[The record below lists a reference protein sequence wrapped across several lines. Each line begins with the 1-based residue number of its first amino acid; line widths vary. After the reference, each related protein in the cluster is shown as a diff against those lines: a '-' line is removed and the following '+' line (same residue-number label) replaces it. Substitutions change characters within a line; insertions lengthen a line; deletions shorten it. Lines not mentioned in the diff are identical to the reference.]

1 MRFDLTL
8 LYKIKCCWLTEP
20 ELSCILLFV
29 LELKVFPQTRAS
41 PEESVQDSS
50 KLLSSVALCSV
61 ALQPPESQPSLARSQ
76 SLLLSFPPASRP
88 VLRKSLT
95 CLGRIQIQVYLP
107 EIFDGSASYMGMHQR
122 GAPIIAVEVTT
133 WICHMCDILDIQYID
148 VSPYTKS
155 PDVQLQCLQLRFQT
169 NKFKIQT
176 KSGPIFSKIW
186 TKSGPFA
193 SRIRTQ

>member
-1 MRFDLTL
+1 MKVEQLHEQTTKRF
-8 LYKIKCCWLTEP
+8 LYST
-20 ELSCILLFV
+20 
-29 LELKVFPQTRAS
+29 
-41 PEESVQDSS
+41 
-50 KLLSSVALCSV
+50 
-61 ALQPPESQPSLARSQ
+61 
-76 SLLLSFPPASRP
+76 P

-148 VSPYTKS
+148 VSRYTKS

-193 SRIRTQ
+193 SRIRTQQKNQLDLGSVPEEDFQTPLFKMEQNYKTQYVHI